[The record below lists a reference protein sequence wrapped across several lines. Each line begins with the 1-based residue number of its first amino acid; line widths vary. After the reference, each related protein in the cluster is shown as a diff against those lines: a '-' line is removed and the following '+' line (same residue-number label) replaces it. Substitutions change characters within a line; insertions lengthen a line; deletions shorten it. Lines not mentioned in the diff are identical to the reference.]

1 MTVTSR
7 SSDPESRMQE
17 KREPREGLTVGI
29 CFSYLMKKKR
39 TNGC

>member
-1 MTVTSR
+1 MTVTNR
-7 SSDPESRMQE
+7 SSDPESRT

-29 CFSYLMKKKR
+29 CFSHLMKKKR